1 MSLVDIWQTTPGQL
15 ADKHLQ
21 QIIAFAGDG
30 KLKDGNIT
38 SIEFR
43 AFIGLLPS
51 SALARYATECLD
63 AKFDD
68 SGLAL
73 QDIVNQAGR
82 RLGFQVTDGRYR
94 GVRNDTGNDGLW
106 ISPDGE
112 QIVVEVK
119 TTDAYRIDLEKIAGY
134 RRALIRQSD
143 ISEDRSSVLIVVG
156 REDTGGLEAQIR
168 GSRHAWDIRILSV
181 DALFRLVSIR
191 EEIEGPAIAR
201 KISDIL
207 IPREY
212 TRVDGII
219 DLVFAA
225 AAEVREEFTG
235 EEAESIDDQV
245 ASVTESKK
253 ARFKPVS
260 FHDECINKVKLKT
273 GQSFIKL
280 SRSTYSTPGGDTAV
294 ICAVSREHHTS
305 SGTGYWFVFHL
316 HQRQNLKSYPNAFIA
331 LGCGSA
337 ETVLLIPF
345 ANFVNWLP
353 GMNMTK
359 NDEREYWHV
368 QVIKD
373 GNKFVL
379 LQKSKL
385 ERIDISTYLIKSQHY
400 DSVTS

>member
-1 MSLVDIWQTTPGQL
+1 MSLVDIWQSTPGQL
-15 ADKHLQ
+15 SDKHLQ

-30 KLKDGNIT
+30 KLKDGNVT
-38 SIEFR
+38 SNEFR
-43 AFIGLLPS
+43 AFISLLPS
-51 SALARYATECLD
+51 SVLARYATECLD
-63 AKFDD
+63 TKFDD

-73 QDIVNQAGR
+73 QDIVNQAGK

-106 ISPDGE
+106 ISPDAD

-134 RRALIRQSD
+134 RRTLIRQGD

-201 KISDIL
+201 KICDIL

-219 DLVFAA
+219 DLVFATTTD
-225 AAEVREEFTG
+225 VREELV
-235 EEAESIDDQV
+235 EEPDEAEDQASLSIEPQ
-245 ASVTESKK
+245 KL
-253 ARFKPVS
+253 RLKPVS
-260 FHDECINKVKLKT
+260 FHEECIKKIEAKSGKCFV
-273 GQSFIKL
+273 KL
-280 SRSTYSTPGGDTAV
+280 SRSTYSTPEGDTSL
-294 ICAVSREHHTS
+294 ICTVSREHRTS

-316 HQRQNLKSYPNAFIA
+316 HQRENLSKHQIAFVA

-345 ANFVNWLP
+345 IEFIQWLP

-368 QVIKD
+368 QIIKD
-373 GNKFVL
+373 SNNYLL
-379 LQKSKL
+379 LQKANIK
-385 ERIDISTYLIKSQHY
+385 RIDISSYLI
-400 DSVTS
+400 

>member
-1 MSLVDIWQTTPGQL
+1 MSLVDIWQSTPDQVS
-15 ADKHLQ
+15 DKHLQ

-30 KLKDGNIT
+30 KLKDGNAT
-38 SIEFR
+38 SDEFR
-43 AFIGLLPS
+43 AFVSLLPS
-51 SALARYATECLD
+51 SVLSRYASECLES
-63 AKFDD
+63 KFDD

-82 RLGFQVTDGRYR
+82 RLGFLVAEGRYR

-106 ISPDGE
+106 ISPDGD

-119 TTDAYRIDLEKIAGY
+119 TTDAFRIDVEKISGY
-134 RRALIRQSD
+134 RRSLIRQGN

-201 KISDIL
+201 KICDIL

-219 DLVFAA
+219 DLVFATT
-225 AAEVREEFTG
+225 AEVRNEMAEEG
-235 EEAESIDDQV
+235 IGIPDDGASSVAEA
-245 ASVTESKK
+245 KK
-253 ARFKPVS
+253 ARLKPVS
-260 FHDECINKVKLKT
+260 FHEECVERIAAEI
-273 GQSFIKL
+273 GISFIRR
-280 SRSTYSTPGGDTAV
+280 SRATYISPNNDTAL
-294 ICAVSREHHTS
+294 ICTVSREHHTS
-305 SGTGYWFVFHL
+305 SGTGYWFAFHT
-316 HQRQNLKSYPNAFIA
+316 HQRDSLNAYQSAYVAF
-331 LGCGSA
+331 GCGSA

-345 ANFVNWLP
+345 IDFKEWLG
-353 GMNMTK
+353 GMNMTQ

-368 QVIKD
+368 QIIKD
-373 GNKFVL
+373 SEKYIL
-379 LQKSKL
+379 LQKANI
-385 ERIDISTYLIKSQHY
+385 ERID
-400 DSVTS
+400 VTKYKF